1 VAGRLEK
8 LGALACQL
16 ELKAVKMVLLELEQM
31 LNAAGG
37 AAELLNKLSL
47 AVVLD
52 CQKRCCK
59 SSYSS
64 YPRQVAIAQRHI
76 SLGFEAPQGYR
87 LRHHTS
93 DVSWLLVLPVS
104 QPAQKSRWTG

>member
-1 VAGRLEK
+1 VAERLEK

-16 ELKAVKMVLLELEQM
+16 EMEAVKMVLLELGQM

-47 AVVLD
+47 AVVQD

-64 YPRQVAIAQRHI
+64 YPRQVAVGQRHI
-76 SLGFEAPQGYR
+76 SLGFEAPQGCR
-87 LRHHTS
+87 LRDHTS

-104 QPAQKSRWTG
+104 QFAQKSCWTG

>member
-1 VAGRLEK
+1 MAGRLEK

-16 ELKAVKMVLLELEQM
+16 EVEAVKMVLLELEQM

-37 AAELLNKLSL
+37 AAELLNKWSL
-47 AVVLD
+47 AVVQD
-52 CQKRCCK
+52 CQKRRCK
-59 SSYSS
+59 SSHSS
-64 YPRQVAIAQRHI
+64 YPRQVVIGQGHI
-76 SLGFEAPQGYR
+76 SLGFEAPQGCR
-87 LRHHTS
+87 LRDHTS